1 MWTLF
6 RAWWSLRRVTACSRR
21 QAGSLA
27 SNSLGLGWGLPGLA
41 SGGGRGLYT
50 AQPSTRKVVHEPSR
64 GASRGASLSA
74 STAESAAS
82 PPLAE
87 RRHRSAARVV
97 WIERVVW
104 RPGLPTVKSGGSG
117 RDRCRSAHI
126 TPATNALPSLQLDP
140 CSQAHSKA
148 CNTCSIPQRLL
159 N

>member
-27 SNSLGLGWGLPGLA
+27 SNLSRAWVGAPGPGLGRRPRTVHSAAQHEEGCPRAVARSEQGSEPLGQHSGIGSLA
-41 SGGGRGLYT
+41 SSRRKT
-50 AQPSTRKVVHEPSR
+50 ASFSCESR
-64 GASRGASLSA
+64 LD
-74 STAESAAS
+74 
-82 PPLAE
+82 
-87 RRHRSAARVV
+87 
-97 WIERVVW
+97 RVVW